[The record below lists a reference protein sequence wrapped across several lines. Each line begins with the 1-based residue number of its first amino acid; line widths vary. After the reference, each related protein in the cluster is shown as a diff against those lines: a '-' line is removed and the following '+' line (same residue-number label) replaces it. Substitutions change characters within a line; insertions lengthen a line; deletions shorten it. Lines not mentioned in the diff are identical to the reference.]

1 MPLDFVQQDKAPR
14 PDPLRPVACKIG
26 PPWVV
31 FVLARPTDA
40 QLDWDLGQLET
51 RSTCQARCHVPRS
64 VPEQFF

>member
-51 RSTCQARCHVPRS
+51 RSTCRARCHVPRS